1 MKKLLFGTYSLD
13 IGGIE
18 KALVILVNKLQEKGY
33 DITLV
38 LEKKQ
43 GIFLNEIDP
52 KIKIIEYAPSNSKN
66 KIQRKIINL
75 IKRIKFTLKY
85 KNKYDFSASFATYS
99 LPSSFVARTASKN
112 CYLWGHADYLTL
124 FDGNAEEMKEFFIER
139 NYDKFKKIIF
149 VSKEGKDSFIKVFPK
164 MNEKTMVCNNLIDA
178 DKILELS
185 KEKIPE
191 DEGLNKINLNMNFCG
206 LDLSKIPQQNLN
218 DWTVYIIPALY
229 IISTFISMKITT
241 SMQKKSK
248 KNDGVIDIT
257 EKEEKDSKEEEKN
270 EMEDMMEQSNKMMS
284 WMMPIMSVSISLVAP
299 LGLALYWLVNNILM
313 IGERLVLNKII
324 KD

>member
-1 MKKLLFGTYSLD
+1 MFQFFANIFGYLLNFINNFVGNYGLA
-13 IGGIE
+13 I
-18 KALVILVNKLQEKGY
+18 ILF
-33 DITLV
+33 TV
-38 LEKKQ
+38 L
-43 GIFLNEIDP
+43 
-52 KIKIIEYAPSNSKN
+52 IKIIMLPLSIKQQRTMKKSTELNE
-66 KIQRKIINL
+66 KIKVLQ
-75 IKRIKFTLKY
+75 FKY
-85 KNKYDFSASFATYS
+85 KNDPEKLNREMMDLYKKENMSPFSGCLSTIAQFILLISIFYMVRCPLTYMEKINNDQINTYVQQLKDGGITVNQAYS
-99 LPSSFVARTASKN
+99 EIDIIREL
-112 CYLWGHADYLTL
+112 DYL
-124 FDGNAEEMKEFFIER
+124 
-139 NYDKFKKIIF
+139 
-149 VSKEGKDSFIKVFPK
+149 
-164 MNEKTMVCNNLIDA
+164 
-178 DKILELS
+178 
-185 KEKIPE
+185 KEKMPE

-313 IGERLVLNKII
+313 IGERLVLNKIV

>member
-1 MKKLLFGTYSLD
+1 MFQFFANIFGYLLNFINNFVGNYGLA
-13 IGGIE
+13 I
-18 KALVILVNKLQEKGY
+18 ILF
-33 DITLV
+33 TV
-38 LEKKQ
+38 L
-43 GIFLNEIDP
+43 
-52 KIKIIEYAPSNSKN
+52 IKIIMLPLSIKQQRTMKKSTELNE
-66 KIQRKIINL
+66 KIKVLQ
-75 IKRIKFTLKY
+75 FKY
-85 KNKYDFSASFATYS
+85 KNDPEKLNREMMDLYKKENMSPFSGCLSTIAQFILLISIFYMVRCPLTYMEKINNDQINTYVQQLKDGGITVNQAYS
-99 LPSSFVARTASKN
+99 EIDIIREL
-112 CYLWGHADYLTL
+112 DYL
-124 FDGNAEEMKEFFIER
+124 
-139 NYDKFKKIIF
+139 
-149 VSKEGKDSFIKVFPK
+149 
-164 MNEKTMVCNNLIDA
+164 
-178 DKILELS
+178 
-185 KEKIPE
+185 KEKMPE

-284 WMMPIMSVSISLVAP
+284 WMMPIMSVSIYLVAP

>member
-1 MKKLLFGTYSLD
+1 MFQFFASIFGYVLNFMNNFVGNYGLAIILFTVLIKIIMLPLSIKQQRTMKKS
-13 IGGIE
+13 
-18 KALVILVNKLQEKGY
+18 AKLQEQIK
-33 DITLV
+33 V
-38 LEKKQ
+38 LQ
-43 GIFLNEIDP
+43 F
-52 KIKIIEYAPSNSKN
+52 
-66 KIQRKIINL
+66 
-75 IKRIKFTLKY
+75 KY
-85 KNKYDFSASFATYS
+85 KNDPEKLNREMMDLYKKENMSPFSGCLSTIAQFILLISIFYMVRCPLTYMEKINNDQINTYVQQLKDGGITVNQAYS
-99 LPSSFVARTASKN
+99 EIDIIREL
-112 CYLWGHADYLTL
+112 DYL
-124 FDGNAEEMKEFFIER
+124 
-139 NYDKFKKIIF
+139 
-149 VSKEGKDSFIKVFPK
+149 
-164 MNEKTMVCNNLIDA
+164 
-178 DKILELS
+178 
-185 KEKIPE
+185 KEKMPE